1 MMLSNEFFHSVRLD
15 EEKCKGC
22 INCIKRCPTGAIRVR
37 RGKAYIISERCIDCG
52 ECIRICPNHAKY
64 AEKYSFN
71 EILQYKYRIAL
82 PAPTLYGQFNN
93 LDDVDYVL
101 NGFLQMGF
109 DDVFEVSVGAEL
121 VSDATRA
128 YMQRQDIVRPVIS
141 SACPAIVRLIRV
153 RVPNLI
159 PNVLDLNAPLEEAAR
174 LARERAVEKTG
185 LAPEDIGVFFITPC
199 TAKITA
205 IKQPICN
212 AKSNISGVFAIK
224 DIYPVLLGQ
233 MDKLTEVKPLKNS
246 GLLGVGWASSGG
258 ESAALIKERYLA
270 ADGIE
275 NVIKVLEELEDEKLN
290 DLDFIELNA
299 CAGGCVGGPLTVE
312 NPYVAKARLQR
323 LRKYLPVSCNHLETE
338 EIPPQMQWEKPL
350 EPVNIMKLDT
360 DLRRAM
366 EKMAKMNEIE
376 KTLPG
381 LDCGTCGAP
390 SCRDLAED
398 IVRGKASIE
407 DCVFFTREKTDGS
420 NYIPIPAPFRKSDD
434 TK

>member
-1 MMLSNEFFHSVRLD
+1 MLSNEFFHSVRLD

-153 RVPNLI
+153 RFPNLI

-312 NPYVAKARLQR
+312 NPYVTKARLQR

>member
-1 MMLSNEFFHSVRLD
+1 MLSNEFFHSVRLD

-153 RVPNLI
+153 RFPNLI

-290 DLDFIELNA
+290 ALDFIELNA

-407 DCVFFTREKTDGS
+407 DCVFFTRENTDGS

>member
-1 MMLSNEFFHSVRLD
+1 MLSNEFFHSVRLD

-22 INCIKRCPTGAIRVR
+22 TNCIKRCPTGAIRVR

-52 ECIRICPNHAKY
+52 ECIRICPSHAKY

-82 PAPTLYGQFNN
+82 PAPSLYGQFNN

-101 NGFLQMGF
+101 NGLLQMGF
-109 DDVFEVSVGAEL
+109 DDAFEVSVGAEL
-121 VSDATRA
+121 VSEATRA

-153 RVPNLI
+153 RFPNLI
-159 PNVLDLNAPLEEAAR
+159 PNVLNLNAPLEEAAR
-174 LARERAVEKTG
+174 LARKRAQEKTG
-185 LAPEDIGVFFITPC
+185 FAPEDIGVFFITPC

-205 IKQPICN
+205 IKQPICKE
-212 AKSNISGVFAIK
+212 KSNISGVFSIK

-233 MDKLTEVKPLKNS
+233 MDKLKELKPLKNS

-275 NVIKVLEELEDEKLN
+275 NVIKVLEELEDEKLH

-299 CAGGCVGGPLTVE
+299 CPGGCVGGPLTVE
-312 NPYVAKARLQR
+312 NPYVAQARLQR
-323 LRKYLPVSCNHLETE
+323 LRKYMPVSCNHLETE
-338 EIPPQMQWEKPL
+338 EIPSQMQWEQALK
-350 EPVNIMKLDT
+350 PVNIMKLDT

-366 EKMAKMNEIE
+366 EKMAKMNELE
-376 KTLPG
+376 EMLPG

-398 IVRGKASIE
+398 IVRDKASIE
-407 DCVFFTREKTDGS
+407 DCVFFTRENTDGR
-420 NYIPIPAPFRKSDD
+420 NYIPIPAPFRKSED
-434 TK
+434 K